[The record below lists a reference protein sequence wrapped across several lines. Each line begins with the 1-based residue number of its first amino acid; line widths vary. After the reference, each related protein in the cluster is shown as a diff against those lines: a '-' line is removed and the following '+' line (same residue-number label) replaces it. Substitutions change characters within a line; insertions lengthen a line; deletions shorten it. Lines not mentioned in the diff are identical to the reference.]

1 MSSVNS
7 VSPSA
12 TDLGDMAIKARDGKA
27 LMDQMLSQSSFG
39 SAPSQNDLAQEN
51 KNGIA
56 AIAAAGKAATSSSS
70 STSSKDNI
78 AQENKNGVA
87 AKAAA
92 GAVASAN
99 SSSDSG
105 TIDYAAV
112 HMEDLKGQLHNAKN
126 EPPGPARD
134 AKVAQLKTDIA
145 AAKANASSST
155 SSGSTDSTS
164 TDNSTSSSGSS
175 TSSAKAV
182 KSKLEGEIKKL
193 EAQLKEQSE
202 SGDST
207 VQDKLNRLHKDL
219 NHVNRLVKAENTDI
233 DVTA

>member
-1 MSSVNS
+1 MGINSVNFNQS
-7 VSPSA
+7 TDYVTAGHEAKQGLQRMQQILGESNSA
-12 TDLGDMAIKARDGKA
+12 SRQPTMNEMHQERQNAVQNQKDNVAHMAAT
-27 LMDQMLSQSSFG
+27 
-39 SAPSQNDLAQEN
+39 
-51 KNGIA
+51 
-56 AIAAAGKAATSSSS
+56 AAAGA
-70 STSSKDNI
+70 
-78 AQENKNGVA
+78 VA

-92 GAVASAN
+92 GAVASAK

-112 HMEDLKGQLHNAKN
+112 HMEDLKGQLQNAKN

-155 SSGSTDSTS
+155 SSGNTDSTS
-164 TDNSTSSSGSS
+164 TDNSTSSSGNS

-193 EAQLKEQSE
+193 EAQLKEQVE
-202 SGDST
+202 SGDLT
-207 VQDKLNRLHKDL
+207 VQDKLNRLQKDL
-219 NHVNRLVKAENTDI
+219 NHVNWLVKAENLDI
-233 DVTA
+233 PVTA